1 MVFCRCLIYERNPK
15 EDETMKKICAVVAVV
30 MIAALLCTA
39 FVGCDNA
46 DNKDGK
52 TYVSMD
58 INPSVNMVID
68 EEGKVESVEAAN
80 EDAQVMLYGEVL
92 VGKTAEEAFQLIA
105 NLAVEC
111 GYLTEENSGVN
122 LTVVAGNGSAE
133 AEASIGDKVK
143 AAFNAEAGKADISV
157 NINTGASFSLERQF
171 EYVKGQYPNVSAIQ
185 NMTIGKF
192 KLVSELV
199 ANDDSVTFEYAATL
213 DDEDLI
219 EKLNTCYEKIE
230 PYATE
235 AYNLAVAQA
244 NEGFEIAKTTA
255 EGVAWTAYYTKL
267 MALNIF
273 EHKVNYGAI
282 YAAYSIAAVSVDYTL
297 DVIELTM
304 DYADK
309 ALSNVDTQK
318 IADILGVEKSEVDAA
333 VTDEN
338 GKITLESLEAY
349 IDRTLKNMSVEAY
362 NQIKNELPE
371 LETYINGFQAEVD
384 EYINSLPEE
393 YATQIRKILA
403 DIENLGSDVFEF
415 VDSLGDLTIDDVRSV
430 VTYLETKRDETM
442 KTIES
447 KLTAEELEEAK
458 TYVQA
463 SNDIIS
469 SAQTIYNT
477 AVESAKKDAE
487 EFLAQAKQGRFEWK
501 HQHGQESEEAAA

>member
-1 MVFCRCLIYERNPK
+1 MEMRRCLIYERNPK
-15 EDETMKKICAVVAVV
+15 EGATMKKISVIIAIMLTAV
-30 MIAALLCTA
+30 LLCTA
-39 FVGCDNA
+39 FVGCT
-46 DNKDGK
+46 NKDKDADK

-58 INPSVNMVID
+58 INPSVNLVID
-68 EEGKVESVEAAN
+68 GEGKVEAVEAAN

-92 VGKTAEEAFQLIA
+92 VGKTAEEAFELIA
-105 NLAVEC
+105 NLAIEC

-122 LTVVAGNGSAE
+122 VTVVAGNGSAE
-133 AEASIGDKVK
+133 AEANVGETVK
-143 AAFNAEAGKADISV
+143 AAFNAEAGKADLKV
-157 NINTGASFSLERQF
+157 NINTGASFSLQRQF
-171 EYVKGQYPNVSAIQ
+171 EYIKGKYPNVNAIQ
-185 NMTIGKF
+185 NMSIGKF
-192 KLVSELV
+192 KLVTELV
-199 ANDDSVTFEYAATL
+199 ANDDGVTFEYAATL
-213 DDEDLI
+213 DNEDLI
-219 EKLNTCYEKIE
+219 EKLNNCYEKIE

-244 NEGFEIAKTTA
+244 NEAFEIAKTTA

-267 MALNIF
+267 MATNIF

-282 YAAYSIAAVSVDYTL
+282 YAAYDIAAVSVDYTL

-304 DYADK
+304 EYADK

-338 GKITLESLEAY
+338 GNITLESLEAY

-362 NQIKNELPE
+362 NQIKAELPE

-384 EYINSLPEE
+384 EYINSLPEK

-403 DIENLGSDVFEF
+403 DIKDLGSDVFEF
-415 VDSLGDLTIDDVRSV
+415 VDSLGDLTIDDVRTV
-430 VTYLETKRDETM
+430 VTYLEGKRDETM
-442 KTIES
+442 QKIEED
-447 KLTAEELEEAK
+447 LTAEELEEAK

-463 SNDIIS
+463 SNDIVS

-487 EFLAQAKQGRFEWK
+487 EFLAQAKEARFQWK
-501 HQHGQESEEAAA
+501 YQNGNGAADAE

>member
-1 MVFCRCLIYERNPK
+1 M
-15 EDETMKKICAVVAVV
+15 MKKICAILAVV
-30 MIAALLCTA
+30 LVAALMCTA
-39 FVGCDNA
+39 FVGCVNT
-46 DNKDGK
+46 NGKEDGK
-52 TYVSMD
+52 TFVSVD
-58 INPSVNMVID
+58 INPSLNMVID

-80 EDAQVMLYGEVL
+80 EDAQIMLYGEVV
-92 VGKTAEEAFQLIA
+92 VGKTAEEAFRLIA

-122 LTVVAGNGSAE
+122 VNVVAGNGSAE
-133 AEASIGDKVK
+133 AEAKVGDIVEG
-143 AAFNAEAGKADISV
+143 AFQAEADKANISV
-157 NINTGASFSLERQF
+157 NINTGASFSLERQL
-171 EYVKGQYPNVSAIQ
+171 EYVKGKYPNVSAIQ
-185 NMTIGKF
+185 NMSVGKF

-199 ANDDSVTFEYAATL
+199 ANDDGVTLEYAASL
-213 DDEDLI
+213 DNEDLI
-219 EKLNTCYEKIE
+219 EKLNTCYDKIE

-244 NEGFEIAKTTA
+244 NEAFEIAKTTA
-255 EGVAWTAYYTKL
+255 EGGAWTAYYIAHILK
-267 MALNIF
+267 
-273 EHKVNYGAI
+273 HPVNYGAV

-304 DYADK
+304 NYADK

-349 IDRTLKNMSVEAY
+349 IDRTLKNMSAEVY
-362 NQIKNELPE
+362 NQIKAELPE

-403 DIENLGSDVFEF
+403 DVENLGSDVFEF
-415 VDSLGDLTIDDVRSV
+415 VDSLGDLTIDDVRTV
-430 VTYLETKRDETM
+430 VTYLEGKRDETIQ
-442 KTIES
+442 KIEED
-447 KLTAEELEEAK
+447 LTAEELEEAK

-501 HQHGQESEEAAA
+501 YQHGNGNGADAE